1 MKQTSRRARK
11 RIWQAA
17 TSPTEV
23 ERKPSEHK
31 RDLAVTPA
39 PTVHK
44 TSTELRITRSETTT
58 MMRSHYCGQL
68 NESLE
73 GQEITLCGWVH
84 RRRDHGGVIF
94 LDIRDRDGLAQVVF
108 DPDRAE
114 TFAAADRVRSEYVV
128 KVTGKV
134 RLRPAGAVNA
144 NMASGMIEVLGYE
157 LEVLNEAETPP
168 FPLNEFSDVGEETR
182 LRYRFI
188 DLRRPEMLEKLR
200 LRSRMTTS
208 IRRYL
213 DENGFLDVE
222 TPILT
227 RATPE
232 GARDYLVP
240 SRTHAG
246 SFFALP
252 QSPQLFKQL
261 LMVAGF
267 DRYYQIA
274 KCFRDEDLRADRQP
288 EFTQI
293 DIETSFLDE
302 KDIMGLTEGM
312 IRTLFKE
319 VLDLEFGEFPH
330 MTFEEA
336 MRRYGSDKPDLR
348 NPLELVDVADQLK
361 DVEFKVFSGP
371 ANDPKSRVAA
381 LRVPGGASMPR
392 SKIDDYTKFVGI
404 YGARGLAYIK
414 VNERAKG
421 VEGLQSPIVKNIPEA
436 NLNVILD
443 RVGAVD
449 GDIVFFGADKAKI
462 VSEALGALRIKV
474 GNDLN
479 LLTCEWAPMWVVDFP
494 MFEENEDGSFSALH
508 HPFTAPKC
516 SPEELEANPAT
527 ALSRAYDMVLN
538 GTELGGGSIRIH
550 RKEMQQAVFRL
561 LGINEA
567 EQEEKFGFLLDALK
581 YGAPPHGGLAFGL
594 DRLVMLMTGAQ
605 SIREVIAFPKTQ
617 SAACVMTQ
625 APGMVDAKAL
635 RELHIRLREQPKAE

>member
-1 MKQTSRRARK
+1 
-11 RIWQAA
+11 
-17 TSPTEV
+17 
-23 ERKPSEHK
+23 
-31 RDLAVTPA
+31 
-39 PTVHK
+39 
-44 TSTELRITRSETTT
+44 
-58 MMRSHYCGQL
+58 MMRTHYCGQL
-68 NESLE
+68 NESLAD
-73 GQEITLCGWVH
+73 QEVTLCGWVH

-94 LDIRDRDGLAQVVF
+94 LDIRDREGLAQVVF
-108 DPDRAE
+108 DPDREE
-114 TFAAADRVRSEYVV
+114 TFALADRVRSEYVV
-128 KVTGKV
+128 RVTGKV
-134 RLRPAGAVNA
+134 RARPAGAVNP
-144 NMASGMIEVLGYE
+144 NMASGAIEVLGYE
-157 LEVLNEAETPP
+157 LEVLNQAETPP
-168 FPLNEFSDVGEETR
+168 FPLDEYSDVGEETR

-188 DLRRPEMLEKLR
+188 DLRRPEMAAKLK
-200 LRSRMTTS
+200 LRSRITS
-208 IRRYL
+208 SVRRFL
-213 DENGFLDVE
+213 DDNGFLDVE

-240 SRTHAG
+240 SRTHPG
-246 SFFALP
+246 TFFALP

-261 LMVAGF
+261 LMVSGF

-293 DIETSFLDE
+293 DIETSFMDE
-302 KDIMGLTEGM
+302 KDIVGLTESM
-312 IRTLFKE
+312 IRQLFQE
-319 VLDLEFGEFPH
+319 VLDVDLGEFPH

-348 NPLELVDVADQLK
+348 NPLELVDVADQLGEV
-361 DVEFKVFSGP
+361 DFKVFSGP
-371 ANDPKSRVAA
+371 ANDPKGRVAA

-392 SKIDDYTKFVGI
+392 KQIDDYTKFVGI
-404 YGARGLAYIK
+404 YGAKGLAYIK

-421 VEGLQSPIVKNIPEA
+421 VEGLQSPIVKFIPEG
-436 NLNVILD
+436 NLEVILD

-449 GDIVFFGADKAKI
+449 GDIVFFGADKARV
-462 VSEALGALRIKV
+462 VSEALGALRIKL
-474 GNDLN
+474 GHDLE

-494 MFEENEDGSFSALH
+494 MFEEDDDGSLSALH

-516 SPEELEANPAT
+516 SPEELAANPAA

-550 RKEMQQAVFRL
+550 RKEMQQAVFDI
-561 LGINEA
+561 LGISA
-567 EQEEKFGFLLDALK
+567 EEQQEKFGFLLDALK

-594 DRLVMLMTGAQ
+594 DRLVMLITGAQ

-625 APGMVDAKAL
+625 APGVVDNKAL
-635 RELHIRLREQPKAE
+635 RELHIRLREQPKVE